1 MAYIYISV
9 GSNIQREYHIR
20 SGVRVMAEHFGAL
33 TLSSVYESEAVGFN
47 GDAFYNMVVG
57 AETSLSIGDSV
68 ALLKK
73 IEDQFGRERGVE
85 KFSGRTLDL
94 DLLTYDQ
101 TVCQEPIVLPRS
113 EITENAFVL
122 RPLAEIAPEHIHPV
136 TGQCYAAL
144 WQTYTKP
151 QKLWPIAFSW
161 SEST

>member
-9 GSNIQREYHIR
+9 GSNIQREHHIR

-47 GDAFYNMVVG
+47 GDAFYNLVVG
-57 AETSLSIGDSV
+57 AQTSLSISDCV

-73 IEDQFGRERGVE
+73 IEDQFGRERGAE

-101 TVCQEPIVLPRS
+101 TVCQAPIVLPRS

-122 RPLAEIAPEHIHPV
+122 RPLAEIAAEHIHPV

-144 WQTYTKP
+144 WRAYTKP
-151 QKLWPIAFSW
+151 QKLWPIEFSW
-161 SEST
+161 SERS